1 MILVYCSKC
10 GAKNKDD
17 AKICA
22 KCGESIYP
30 PVGKVIE
37 RRAET
42 CFGPR
47 KRREPHVEECFG
59 VPRGGA
65 IFGILLG
72 AVIII
77 VGLLY
82 VMGQFFGWTIDV
94 WETLWPLVLVIIGVL
109 ILAGAVYGLSRRR

>member
-47 KRREPHVEECFG
+47 KRREPHVDECFG
-59 VPRGGA
+59 LPRGGA
-65 IFGILLG
+65 IVGIVIGLLIILFGVSWILSRYYNISIEIWPIAVIIFGIL
-72 AVIII
+72 IIA
-77 VGLLY
+77 
-82 VMGQFFGWTIDV
+82 
-94 WETLWPLVLVIIGVL
+94 GVL
-109 ILAGAVYGLSRRR
+109 YGLRRR